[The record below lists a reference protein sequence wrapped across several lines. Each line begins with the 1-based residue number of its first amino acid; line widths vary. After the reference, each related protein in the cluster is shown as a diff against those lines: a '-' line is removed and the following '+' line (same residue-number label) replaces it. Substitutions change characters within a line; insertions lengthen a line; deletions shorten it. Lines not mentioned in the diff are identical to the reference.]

1 MRDAVKNVLEKLCE
15 AIEYPEPVPEGAETY
30 TLRVDGG
37 DVVARLLGKRLV
49 LSRVIDRDEH
59 DLPQLTAYAAGRLLK
74 EEAVLAWDERAAAC
88 VLWQDIQD
96 NAEGGR
102 LTRFFEEFMAS
113 CDWWLARAVELNAP
127 PPAFPDIVIRP

>member
-1 MRDAVKNVLEKLCE
+1 MKNVLEKLSE
-15 AIEYPEPVPEGAETY
+15 AIDYPEPVPAGAESFTF
-30 TLRVDGG
+30 RVDGG
-37 DVVARLLGKRLV
+37 DVVAQLLGKRLV

-59 DLPQLTAYAAGRLLK
+59 DLPQLAAYASGRLLK

-88 VLWQDIQD
+88 ILWQELPDSV
-96 NAEGGR
+96 EGRR

-127 PPAFPDIVIRP
+127 PPPFPDIVIRP